1 MGERERGIGAP
12 SRGERIVLY
21 ALLASASVAA
31 ATNVVG
37 AVAIAVSATLG
48 NRVDVSLISGYE
60 LPGAGIVDWVSF
72 PEAIVRADLAGN
84 TRVLLATADTVA
96 SLTAAAIAIS
106 FAFLC
111 WRILNG
117 QGFSVALTN
126 AVAFAGASLS
136 IGGLLSQGLGGFARM
151 LAAEEVQ
158 NDVGAPVR
166 VAFVFDGLPIAAGFA
181 ILTIAILLKLGER
194 MKSRVIELEQ
204 ETRGLV

>member
-37 AVAIAVSATLG
+37 AVAVAVSATLA

-96 SLTAAAIAIS
+96 PLTAAAIAVS

-126 AVAFAGASLS
+126 SVAFAGASLS

-181 ILTIAILLKLGER
+181 ILTIAVLLKLGER